1 MLLHKGDKRMSY
13 LYTKTEKI
21 ISELWEELEV
31 ANNDRENNFF
41 ASGGDS
47 ISLIRL
53 SILIKRDLVL
63 MLELVSYYSIHYCM
77 KWLII

>member
-1 MLLHKGDKRMSY
+1 MSY

-53 SILIKRDLVL
+53 SILIKERFGVDVGIS
-63 MLELVSYYSIHYCM
+63 ELLQYPLLHEMANYI
-77 KWLII
+77 